1 VTEDADGDGTVLLT
15 LPESL
20 RSAFKDPFGP
30 VETDPDALLAGAG
43 TPVVAVGDMV
53 TYHLRKAGRP
63 PAVAIVDEKTKREAV
78 GDEVR
83 EAVVTPD
90 VTVPNPAGAIGREL
104 VVALGDALAAAVAAE
119 AADGDR
125 SEAEA
130 STTILVDGEEDLG
143 VLPAVML
150 APEGATVVYGQPD
163 EGMVAVPVTA
173 ETKAE
178 FRALLDRMDGDHERF
193 WALVREHEIDAA

>member
-90 VTVPNPAGAIGREL
+90 VTVPNPAGAIGRAL
-104 VVALGDALAAAVAAE
+104 VVALGDALSAAVA
-119 AADGDR
+119 DGD
-125 SEAEA
+125 

-150 APEGATVVYGQPD
+150 APAGATVVYGQPD

-178 FRALLDRMDGDHERF
+178 FRALLDRMDGDHEAF
-193 WALVREHEIDAA
+193 WALVREHSVEAP